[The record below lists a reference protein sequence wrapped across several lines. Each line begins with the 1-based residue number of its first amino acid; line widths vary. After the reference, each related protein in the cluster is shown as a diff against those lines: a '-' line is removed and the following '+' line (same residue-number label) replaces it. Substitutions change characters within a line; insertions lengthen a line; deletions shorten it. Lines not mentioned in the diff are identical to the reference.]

1 MTGRIIKYA
10 LPLSLLLLAACSQ
23 HDGPI
28 AEELQPM
35 ELDASISGSPQSRAY
50 ESDGGMTSWNTGDI
64 INVTVE
70 QGGKTTSFT
79 CTLDS
84 DGNVTD
90 YSQQPYWNG
99 TGEAVV
105 TARYS
110 ANTTH
115 FADQSSGMPI
125 LLRAV
130 ATAKY
135 SNPIHLDFTHQ
146 FARVRVKVTGD
157 NAAKITSVKVNN
169 YTSYSFT
176 ESTGTLSGGTAGYI
190 NMRNSGGYFE
200 ANVVPVATVP
210 EDFISFGDDFT
221 VTVSGLTSLEA
232 GMAYTITIDASSGA
246 GSSVE

>member
-1 MTGRIIKYA
+1 MTGRMIKYA
-10 LPLSLLLLAACSQ
+10 LPLSLLLLPACSQ
-23 HDGPI
+23 HDDPI
-28 AEELQPM
+28 AEEPRPM
-35 ELDASISGSPQSRAY
+35 EFDASISGTPQSRAY
-50 ESDGGMTSWNTGDI
+50 ESDDGITSWNNGDVI
-64 INVTVE
+64 SVTVE
-70 QGGKTTSFT
+70 QGGKTSSFT

-110 ANTTH
+110 ANTVN

-135 SNPIHLDFTHQ
+135 SSPIHLDFTHQ
-146 FARVRVKVTGD
+146 FAKVRVKVTGD
-157 NAAKITSVKVNN
+157 NASKITSVKVNN

-176 ESTGTLSGGTAGYI
+176 ASTGTLSGGTAGYI
-190 NMRNSGGYFE
+190 NMRNSGEYFE
-200 ANVVPVATVP
+200 ANVVPVASVP
-210 EDFISFGDDFT
+210 DDFISFGDDFT
-221 VTVSGLTSLEA
+221 VTVSGLTALAA
-232 GMAYTITIDASSGA
+232 GMTYTITIDASSGA
-246 GSSVE
+246 GPS